1 MNNDS
6 RLALQ
11 AMKEVYPTIQEIKDA
26 KMVVAFMGLLFDQY
40 CADRRI
46 KQEEKSAHLMELVA
60 ACNFVNAVMEPLAPT
75 TKEVL

>member
-1 MNNDS
+1 MNNDL

-11 AMKEVYPTIQEIKDA
+11 AMKEVYPTIQEIKDT

-46 KQEEKSAHLMELVA
+46 KQEEKSAHLIELVA

>member
-1 MNNDS
+1 MNNDL

-11 AMKEVYPTIQEIKDA
+11 AMKEVYLTIQEIKDP

-46 KQEEKSAHLMELVA
+46 KQEEKSAHLMALVD
-60 ACNFVNAVMEPLAPT
+60 ACNFVNAVMEPLTPT
-75 TKEVL
+75 TKGEL